1 MISLESTVV
10 PTGGETL
17 VLSGFTGRNRTNCTE
32 ENLGVPTL
40 KRPFVERYGLIIERT
55 LVDSKNA
62 MIYSRIYNPREENV
76 KIYRHTHI
84 TLFTPNDNVWQV
96 FELRTSLITDIPE
109 HLRDVFTKGYKH
121 LDKT

>member
-17 VLSGFTGRNRTNCTE
+17 VLSGFTGRNRTNTE

-55 LVDSKNA
+55 LDDSKNA
-62 MIYSRIYNPREENV
+62 MIYTRIYNPREENV

-84 TLFTPNDNVWQV
+84 TLFTP
-96 FELRTSLITDIPE
+96 
-109 HLRDVFTKGYKH
+109 K
-121 LDKT
+121 